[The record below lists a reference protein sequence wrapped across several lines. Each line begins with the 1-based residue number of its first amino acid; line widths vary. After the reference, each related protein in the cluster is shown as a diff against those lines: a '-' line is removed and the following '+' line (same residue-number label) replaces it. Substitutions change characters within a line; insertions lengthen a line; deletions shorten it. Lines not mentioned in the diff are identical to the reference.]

1 MSKLSGHQDRGWQ
14 TGVWREGDAW
24 RLDSMFLIGMI
35 MFPCFSS
42 TRGRVWHPQCPM
54 TGIEIHKLY
63 VCAHNLDGR
72 GVLMSIHLCLGTRLL
87 PCYFHYYQI
96 VQISDQVFSSSPT
109 WQDSEIMRMQTN
121 PKQLMHIQISSC
133 CPQVSAV
140 SPTSCQRGGCSSF
153 TPLECTLLKP
163 DQPLEIVFP

>member
-24 RLDSMFLIGMI
+24 RLDSMFLLGMI

-42 TRGRVWHPQCPM
+42 TRGRVWHPQCPVI
-54 TGIEIHKLY
+54 GIEIHKLY

-96 VQISDQVFSSSPT
+96 VQISDQVFASSPT
-109 WQDSEIMRMQTN
+109 WQDSSHTLRLCVCKLTPSNSCTLKSLLAVHRYQQWVLPPVREEDGLLLHPLN
-121 PKQLMHIQISSC
+121 VLSLNQIS
-133 CPQVSAV
+133 
-140 SPTSCQRGGCSSF
+140 
-153 TPLECTLLKP
+153 L
-163 DQPLEIVFP
+163 